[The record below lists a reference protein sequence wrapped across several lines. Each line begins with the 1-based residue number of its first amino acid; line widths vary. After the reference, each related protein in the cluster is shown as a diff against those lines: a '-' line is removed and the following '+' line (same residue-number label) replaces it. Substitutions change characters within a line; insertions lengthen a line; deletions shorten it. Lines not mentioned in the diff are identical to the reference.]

1 MRRLIRFAV
10 AVAFLLL
17 LATPVLAQG
26 RVIIKNP
33 DRLTLNEAT
42 VRQAAEPLVNRGA
55 AVAIYIVQSGGETD
69 FLARLVAD
77 GLARPDGTRL
87 SHVIGIYVALTPKSY
102 SSIIYGDQWSDALA
116 VNDNYEVIRNGD
128 LNPGLPEGKYTQS
141 FVTALGAIN
150 KAIANPPVPGGGT
163 TTIVDSSATMP
174 IVIGIGVL
182 IVIGVASSL
191 FISRRRAGQ
200 TRAEAQQ
207 RLKDAREGAGSLITD
222 LGRRFQDAAEKAK
235 YDKVSYSAADVNRLQ
250 SLQREAVERFTKLQ
264 GLFDDTGEQLERSA
278 EPTNEQLAQATTGYE
293 QVKLAA
299 QEADVALKEVEAL
312 RVSLDEQAR
321 LAREELERAKKA

>member
-1 MRRLIRFAV
+1 MRRLTRFAV

-26 RVIIKNP
+26 RVIIEDP
-33 DRLTLNEAT
+33 DGRLNQDA
-42 VRQAAEPLVNRGA
+42 VRQAARPLVDRGA
-55 AVAIYIVQSGGETD
+55 AVAIYIVPKGGD
-69 FLARLVAD
+69 ADAVQRLIAA
-77 GLARPDGTRL
+77 GLARSNKVLL
-87 SHVIGIYVALTPKSY
+87 SNVICIYVAVNDRY
-102 SSIIYGDQWSDALA
+102 STIIYGDKWSDALA
-116 VNDNYEVIRNGD
+116 VNDNAAVIRKGD
-128 LNPGLPEGKYTQS
+128 LGPGLSDGDYTRG
-141 FVTALGAIN
+141 FVTALGAID

-163 TTIVDSSATMP
+163 IVDLMP
-174 IVIGIGVL
+174 LIIGIGVL
-182 IVIGVASSL
+182 IVIGVASSI

-207 RLKDAREGAGSLITD
+207 RLKDAREGAGSLIAN

-250 SLQREAVERFTKLQ
+250 SLQREATERFTKLQ

-278 EPTNEQLAQATTGYE
+278 EPTNEQLTQATTGYE
-293 QVKLAA
+293 QVKIAA

>member
-26 RVIIKNP
+26 RVIIEDP
-33 DRLTLNEAT
+33 DGRLNQDA
-42 VRQAAEPLVNRGA
+42 VRQAARPLVDRGA
-55 AVAIYIVQSGGETD
+55 AVAIYIVPKGGD
-69 FLARLVAD
+69 ADAVQRLIAA
-77 GLARPDGTRL
+77 GLARSNKVLL
-87 SHVIGIYVALTPKSY
+87 SNVICIYVAVNDRY
-102 SSIIYGDQWSDALA
+102 STIIYGDKWSDALA
-116 VNDNYEVIRNGD
+116 VNDNAAVIRKGD
-128 LNPGLPEGKYTQS
+128 LGPGLSDGDYTRG
-141 FVTALGAIN
+141 FVTALGAID

-163 TTIVDSSATMP
+163 IVDLMP
-174 IVIGIGVL
+174 LIIGIGVL
-182 IVIGVASSL
+182 IVIGVASSI

-207 RLKDAREGAGSLITD
+207 RLKDAREGAGSLIAN

-250 SLQREAVERFTKLQ
+250 SLQREATERFTKLQ

-278 EPTNEQLAQATTGYE
+278 EPTNEQLTQATTGYE
-293 QVKLAA
+293 QVKIAA

>member
-26 RVIIKNP
+26 RVIIEDP
-33 DRLTLNEAT
+33 DGRLNQDA
-42 VRQAAEPLVNRGA
+42 VRQAARPLVDRGA
-55 AVAIYIVQSGGETD
+55 AVAIYIVPKGSDADAVQ
-69 FLARLVAD
+69 RLIAA
-77 GLARPDGTRL
+77 GLARSNKVLL
-87 SHVIGIYVALTPKSY
+87 SNVICIYVAVNDRY
-102 SSIIYGDQWSDALA
+102 STIIYGDKWSDALA
-116 VNDNYEVIRNGD
+116 VNDNAAVIRKGD
-128 LNPGLPEGKYTQS
+128 LGPGLSDGDYTRG
-141 FVTALGAIN
+141 FVTALGAID

-163 TTIVDSSATMP
+163 IVDLMP
-174 IVIGIGVL
+174 LIIGIGVL
-182 IVIGVASSL
+182 IVIGVASSI

-207 RLKDAREGAGSLITD
+207 RLKDAREGAGSLIAN

-250 SLQREAVERFTKLQ
+250 SLQREATERFTKLQ

-278 EPTNEQLAQATTGYE
+278 EPTNEQLTQATTGYE
-293 QVKLAA
+293 QVKIAA

>member
-1 MRRLIRFAV
+1 MRRLTRFAV

-26 RVIIKNP
+26 RVIIEDP
-33 DRLTLNEAT
+33 DGRLNQDA
-42 VRQAAEPLVNRGA
+42 VRQAARPLVDRGA
-55 AVAIYIVQSGGETD
+55 AVAIYIVPKGSDADAVQ
-69 FLARLVAD
+69 RLIAA
-77 GLARPDGTRL
+77 GLARSNKVLL
-87 SHVIGIYVALTPKSY
+87 SNVICIYVAVNDRY
-102 SSIIYGDQWSDALA
+102 STIIYGDKWSDALA
-116 VNDNYEVIRNGD
+116 VNDNATVIREGK
-128 LNPGLPEGKYTQS
+128 LGPGLSDGDYTRG
-141 FVTALGAIN
+141 FVTALGAID

-174 IVIGIGVL
+174 VVIGIGVL
-182 IVIGVASSL
+182 IVIGVASSI

-207 RLKDAREGAGSLITD
+207 RLKDAREGAGSLIAN

-250 SLQREAVERFTKLQ
+250 SLQREATERFTKLQ

-278 EPTNEQLAQATTGYE
+278 EPTNEQLTQATTGYE
-293 QVKLAA
+293 QVKIAA

>member
-26 RVIIKNP
+26 RVIINNP
-33 DRLTLNEAT
+33 DRLALNEAT

-55 AVAIYIVQSGGETD
+55 AVAIYIVRSGGQAD

-87 SHVIGIYVALTPKSY
+87 SNVIGIYVALTPKSY
-102 SSIIYGDQWSDALA
+102 SSIIYGDQWSDALT
-116 VNDNYEVIRNGD
+116 VNDNYEVIRSGD

-150 KAIANPPVPGGGT
+150 KAIENPPVPGGGT
-163 TTIVDSSATMP
+163 TNNISTLP

-182 IVIGVASSL
+182 IVIGVASSI

-207 RLKDAREGAGSLITD
+207 RLKDAREGAGSLIAT
-222 LGRRFQDAAEKAK
+222 LGQRFQDAAEKAK
-235 YDKVSYSAADVNRLQ
+235 YDKVSYIAADVNRLQ
-250 SLQREAVERFTKLQ
+250 SLQREATERFTQLQ

-278 EPTNEQLAQATTGYE
+278 EPTNEQLAQATAGYE

>member
-1 MRRLIRFAV
+1 MRRLTRFAV

-26 RVIIKNP
+26 RVIIEDP
-33 DRLTLNEAT
+33 DGRLNQDA
-42 VRQAAEPLVNRGA
+42 VRQAARPLVDRGA
-55 AVAIYIVQSGGETD
+55 AVAIYIVPKGSDADAVQ
-69 FLARLVAD
+69 RLIAA
-77 GLARPDGTRL
+77 GLARSNKVLL
-87 SHVIGIYVALTPKSY
+87 SNVICIYVAVNDRY
-102 SSIIYGDQWSDALA
+102 STIIYGDKWSDALA
-116 VNDNYEVIRNGD
+116 VNDNAAVIRKGD
-128 LNPGLPEGKYTQS
+128 LGPGLSDGDYTRG
-141 FVTALGAIN
+141 FVTALGAID

-163 TTIVDSSATMP
+163 IVDLMP
-174 IVIGIGVL
+174 LIIGIGVL
-182 IVIGVASSL
+182 IVIGVASSI

-207 RLKDAREGAGSLITD
+207 RLKDAREGAGSLIAN

-250 SLQREAVERFTKLQ
+250 SLQREATERFTKLQ

-278 EPTNEQLAQATTGYE
+278 EPTNEQLTQATTGYE
-293 QVKLAA
+293 QVKIAA

>member
-26 RVIIKNP
+26 RVIIEDP
-33 DRLTLNEAT
+33 DGRLNQDA
-42 VRQAAEPLVNRGA
+42 VRQAARPLVDRGA
-55 AVAIYIVQSGGETD
+55 AVAIYIVPKGGD
-69 FLARLVAD
+69 ADAVQRLIAA
-77 GLARPDGTRL
+77 GLARSNKVLL
-87 SHVIGIYVALTPKSY
+87 SNVICIYVAVNDRY
-102 SSIIYGDQWSDALA
+102 STIIYGDKWSDALA
-116 VNDNYEVIRNGD
+116 VNDNAAVIRKGD
-128 LNPGLPEGKYTQS
+128 LGPGLSDGDYTRG
-141 FVTALGAIN
+141 FVTALGAID

-163 TTIVDSSATMP
+163 IVDLMP
-174 IVIGIGVL
+174 LIIGIGVL
-182 IVIGVASSL
+182 IVIGVASSI

-207 RLKDAREGAGSLITD
+207 RLKDAREGAGSLIAH

-250 SLQREAVERFTKLQ
+250 SLQREATERFTKLQ

-278 EPTNEQLAQATTGYE
+278 EPTNEQLTQATTGYE
-293 QVKLAA
+293 QVKIAA

>member
-150 KAIANPPVPGGGT
+150 KAIASPPVPGGGT
-163 TTIVDSSATMP
+163 IVDLMP
-174 IVIGIGVL
+174 LIIGIGVL
-182 IVIGVASSL
+182 IVIGVASSI

-207 RLKDAREGAGSLITD
+207 RLKDAREGAGSLIAN

-235 YDKVSYSAADVNRLQ
+235 YDKLSYTAADGNRLQ
-250 SLQREAVERFTKLQ
+250 SLQREATERFTQLQ
-264 GLFDDTGEQLERSA
+264 GLFDDIGEQLERSA

-293 QVKLAA
+293 QVKTAA
-299 QEADVALKEVEAL
+299 QEADVALKEIEAL